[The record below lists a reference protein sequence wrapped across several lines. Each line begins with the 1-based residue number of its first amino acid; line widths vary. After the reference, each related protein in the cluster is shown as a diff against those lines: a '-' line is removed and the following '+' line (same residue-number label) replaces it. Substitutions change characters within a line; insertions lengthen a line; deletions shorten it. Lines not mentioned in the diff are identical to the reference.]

1 MKIRRQL
8 PLGLALGSSLL
19 LSGTLPAGA
28 QTGNQSD
35 VTGAIITTGDIAG
48 GAFAPQVG
56 NQSDVTGA
64 ITTTGD
70 IAGDAFAPR
79 FGGGGGAVAR
89 FTNPDIARAV
99 NQAAVSLNAQVAQGT
114 LTVAATSAPTT
125 SISAAVQQIL
135 QSLLTG
141 TDDDDASSS
150 QIERALANAPG
161 APDRTLVRN
170 LVSSLQGLT
179 AGGTVSPTGLAAAI
193 EAYNALIDASGGEFL
208 ANPQP
213 ELLAI
218 QSALSTLVN
227 AALAAR

>member
-28 QTGNQSD
+28 QT
-35 VTGAIITTGDIAG
+35 
-48 GAFAPQVG
+48 G

-89 FTNPDIARAV
+89 FTNPDIAAAV
-99 NQAAVSLNAQVAQGT
+99 NQAAVSLNAQVAEGT
-114 LTVAATSAPTT
+114 LTVAATNAPTT

-141 TDDDDASSS
+141 TDDASSS
-150 QIERALANAPG
+150 QLESALANAPG
-161 APDRTLVRN
+161 APNTKLVQN

-179 AGGTVSPTGLAAAI
+179 AGGTVSPAGLAAAI

-208 ANPQP
+208 GNPQP

-227 AALAAR
+227 AALAAK

>member
-89 FTNPDIARAV
+89 FTNPDIAAAV
-99 NQAAVSLNAQVAQGT
+99 NQAAVSLNAQVAEGT
-114 LTVAATSAPTT
+114 LAVAATSAPTT

-141 TDDDDASSS
+141 TDDDASSS
-150 QIERALANAPG
+150 QIESALANAPG
-161 APDRTLVRN
+161 APDTTLVQN

-208 ANPQP
+208 GNPQP

-227 AALAAR
+227 AALAAK